1 MHVRCMTRWMNY
13 LGILG
18 IALMTNKK
26 NRKIYCLLTSY
37 RFKNISL
44 KLFVKFK
51 NELGDYFYVFS
62 SYNYERV

>member
-1 MHVRCMTRWMNY
+1 MTRWMNY

-18 IALMTNKK
+18 IALMSNKK
-26 NRKIYCLLTSY
+26 NRKIYRLLTSY

-51 NELGDYFYVFS
+51 NELGDYFYQSF
-62 SYNYERV
+62 